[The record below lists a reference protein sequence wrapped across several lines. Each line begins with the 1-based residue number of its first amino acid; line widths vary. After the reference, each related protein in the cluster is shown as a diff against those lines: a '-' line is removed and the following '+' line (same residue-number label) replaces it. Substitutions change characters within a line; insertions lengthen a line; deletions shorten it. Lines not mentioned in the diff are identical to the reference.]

1 MIAYAALAV
10 PLIAPAPD
18 LDMALLNSKAIVPPG
33 TSPLYCQKS
42 SPLLT
47 F

>member
-18 LDMALLNSKAIVPPG
+18 LDMALLNSKANIPPG
-33 TSPLYCQKS
+33 IRLIYCQNS
-42 SPLLT
+42 RPLLT